1 MPNFFRAFDVVIRN
15 IHKLLNQPLQA
26 NEFAML
32 SNDGDNSEDVHTYVL
47 EAVVDLAAGEGPLF
61 EGAFHAS
68 QKLKPIII
76 VVSESKSPRFSM
88 SRDL

>member
-1 MPNFFRAFDVVIRN
+1 MAI
-15 IHKLLNQPLQA
+15 IAKMYL
-26 NEFAML
+26 
-32 SNDGDNSEDVHTYVL
+32 L

-61 EGAFHAS
+61 EGAFYAS